1 MALKKPN
8 KKKVDEVGEGYE
20 GMDEDDL
27 EDDDFEENAP
37 KKSRVR
43 KVKKRFVAFAQ
54 QSRAGV
60 VDNETGEVVGEGEF
74 GVYEIL
80 ATMLERLE
88 RMEATIG
95 SLIE

>member
-1 MALKKPN
+1 MLKKPE
-8 KKKVDEVGEGYE
+8 KKKVEEAREGFE

-27 EDDDFEENAP
+27 EEEDFEGEVP
-37 KKSRVR
+37 KKSKVR

-54 QSRAGV
+54 QARAGV
-60 VDNETGEVVGEGEF
+60 VDNETGDVVGEGEF
-74 GVYEIL
+74 GIYEIL
-80 ATMLERLE
+80 ATILERLE